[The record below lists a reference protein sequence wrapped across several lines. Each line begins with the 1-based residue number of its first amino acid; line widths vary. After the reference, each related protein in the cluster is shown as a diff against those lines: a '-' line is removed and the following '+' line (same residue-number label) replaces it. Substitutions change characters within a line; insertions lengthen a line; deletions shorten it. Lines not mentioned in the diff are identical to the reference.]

1 MQIIQNV
8 LATEIEFP
16 NVVMTLGSFDGVHRG
31 HQFILNEIIQEA
43 KSIGGTSALLTI
55 DPHPREFFA
64 PDNAPNL
71 LTSLDKKL
79 SLLEATGIEAV
90 YILPFNAE
98 TAEMEPERFITEVLR
113 DRCKVSS
120 LIVGYDC
127 RFGRKARGNY
137 TMLQDMAPDMGFSV
151 REISPVIVESERVS
165 STLIRE
171 RILLGDLARVEK
183 LLGRKYSV
191 VGQVKK
197 GRGIGKTIGFP
208 TANVHPYHTAIP
220 AQGVYIAESII
231 QGKAYPSAVNIGIAP
246 TIRNEDITIEAHV
259 LDYSEDIRG
268 AEIEIQFHKRL
279 RPEKKF
285 SGKEALIEQIGV
297 DVNAVRAYFT

>member
-31 HQFILNEIIQEA
+31 HQFILNVIIQEA

>member
-90 YILPFNAE
+90 
-98 TAEMEPERFITEVLR
+98 
-113 DRCKVSS
+113 
-120 LIVGYDC
+120 
-127 RFGRKARGNY
+127 
-137 TMLQDMAPDMGFSV
+137 
-151 REISPVIVESERVS
+151 
-165 STLIRE
+165 
-171 RILLGDLARVEK
+171 
-183 LLGRKYSV
+183 
-191 VGQVKK
+191 
-197 GRGIGKTIGFP
+197 
-208 TANVHPYHTAIP
+208 
-220 AQGVYIAESII
+220 
-231 QGKAYPSAVNIGIAP
+231 
-246 TIRNEDITIEAHV
+246 
-259 LDYSEDIRG
+259 
-268 AEIEIQFHKRL
+268 
-279 RPEKKF
+279 
-285 SGKEALIEQIGV
+285 
-297 DVNAVRAYFT
+297 